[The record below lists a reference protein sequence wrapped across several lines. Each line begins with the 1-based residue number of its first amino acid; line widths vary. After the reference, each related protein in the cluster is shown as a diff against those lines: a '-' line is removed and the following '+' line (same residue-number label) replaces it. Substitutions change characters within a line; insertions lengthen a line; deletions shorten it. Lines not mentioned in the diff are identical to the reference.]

1 VSPRLKAL
9 VRRFLKPVALILVLA
24 GMTAIVVQNWA
35 GISDG
40 IARLDPAAVGG
51 ALVAVLVGLFAAM
64 LSWRAVLTGM
74 GSRLPIVAAARV
86 YFLGQLGKYIPG
98 SLWPIVAQAE
108 LSKEYGVPRTRS
120 GVAALTQMMVSL
132 VVGVVVAGVSLAA
145 SSGGALLTYWWLIFV
160 VVGGVIALIPRVLN
174 RLILIASR
182 LVRRPVE
189 SVEQITGRAVLESA
203 AWCVLMFAMFGAQV
217 YLLARGIGASGE
229 GLFLLTTGSYAL
241 AWSVGFALVI
251 LPAGAGA
258 REAVLI
264 LVLAPLV
271 ARQDALAIALIARI
285 LMLAGDG
292 LGAGAAVCGEL
303 LHRRLAKSDR

>member
-1 VSPRLKAL
+1 MSPRLKAL

-132 VVGVVVAGVSLAA
+132 VVGVVVAG
-145 SSGGALLTYWWLIFV
+145 
-160 VVGGVIALIPRVLN
+160 
-174 RLILIASR
+174 
-182 LVRRPVE
+182 
-189 SVEQITGRAVLESA
+189 
-203 AWCVLMFAMFGAQV
+203 
-217 YLLARGIGASGE
+217 
-229 GLFLLTTGSYAL
+229 
-241 AWSVGFALVI
+241 
-251 LPAGAGA
+251 
-258 REAVLI
+258 
-264 LVLAPLV
+264 
-271 ARQDALAIALIARI
+271 
-285 LMLAGDG
+285 
-292 LGAGAAVCGEL
+292 
-303 LHRRLAKSDR
+303 